1 MKKGLLTAA
10 AAAIALAIASPIAIS
25 AESADSPDGTIIL
38 EEVAENGGIKKGDS
52 STTVDE
58 KWGTSIG
65 AGYVVV
71 WVGDAYVSPAGA
83 KNVPDLTVSAS
94 KYGGV
99 LIVHKGTSTIDGPAA
114 SITLKASNLS
124 PVVVLAKTGSSS
136 TGGDSSGSGS
146 KKTSPN
152 TSDNGNA
159 IWAGALIISVLCA
172 GAAIVMNRKNA

>member
-10 AAAIALAIASPIAIS
+10 VAAIALAVTSPLAVS
-25 AESADSPDGTIIL
+25 AESADSPDGQIVL

-65 AGYVVV
+65 AGYEVV
-71 WVGDAYVSPAGA
+71 WVGDAYVTPEGA
-83 KNVPDLTVSAS
+83 KNVPSLTVAAS

-99 LIVHKGTSTIDGPAA
+99 LIVHKGTNKIDGPAA
-114 SITLKASNLS
+114 SITLTADNLS
-124 PVVVLAKTGSSS
+124 PVVVLAKT
-136 TGGDSSGSGS
+136 SGSNNGGGS
-146 KKTSPN
+146 KKNSPN

-159 IWAGALIISVLCA
+159 LWAGALIISVLCA
-172 GAAIVMNRKNA
+172 GAAIIMNRKNA